1 VGTLKIRGTFRAK
14 NRQQPHPFFR
24 GAAIVRDVCDGFCGE
39 RLQRFARSTSAALL
53 HYRFREIRHPQGRAA
68 KDRWRNSDCEGISS
82 ASEISSQYD
91 IRRMVR
97 PNPEYFRR
105 RVSPTDLSSAEFMS
119 GGSGVWP
126 GGKPSETNNRT
137 PPPPPGG
144 GVGVGGTP
152 RRGGRGG
159 TRGVKK
165 TRFRGY
171 YFGANPLCGIT
182 RGPPKMG

>member
-1 VGTLKIRGTFRAK
+1 MICSGLL
-14 NRQQPHPFFR
+14 
-24 GAAIVRDVCDGFCGE
+24 
-39 RLQRFARSTSAALL
+39 RLHRFARSTSAALL

-68 KDRWRNSDCEGISS
+68 MDRWRYSDCEGISS

-91 IRRMVR
+91 IRRVVG

-126 GGKPSETNNRT
+126 GGKPSETKHPG
-137 PPPPPGG
+137 PPPTPG